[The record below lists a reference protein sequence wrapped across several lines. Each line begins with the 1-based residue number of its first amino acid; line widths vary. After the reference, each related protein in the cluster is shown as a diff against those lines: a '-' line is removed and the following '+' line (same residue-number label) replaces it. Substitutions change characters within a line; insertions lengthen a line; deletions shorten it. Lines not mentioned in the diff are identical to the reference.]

1 MSTAVTPPAVT
12 AWPVTIVVPV
22 YGDLP
27 TLLECVDSVI
37 EHVDLERNS
46 LLLVNDVG
54 PDADE
59 IERALLSRIDGAPGV
74 RYERNPRNL
83 GFVGN
88 CNRAALELDTTDND
102 ILLLNSDAM
111 ATPGFLEEMSSVLH
125 ASDTHGVVCARS
137 NNATI
142 VSMPHY
148 LRVPKT
154 PRTIERTAAVHAVL
168 APELPRYS
176 ISPVAHGFCFLVRR
190 ELIRSYGLFDE
201 IFAPGYGEEN
211 DFCLRVNAHGYL
223 SLIANRALAFHAGS
237 KSFEGEK
244 RMALRSAHEKIVVS
258 RYPFYTDA
266 VQQYLWR
273 DIDPVD
279 HFADAMVPGDDVPTV
294 FLDIDRLEGK
304 VLPES
309 AVRFL
314 ELARERAG
322 ASARFTVSV
331 PDAVAA
337 ATATRFRGL
346 TVVPHSQ
353 FRSLHDVGI
362 AIGTDASSAE
372 QLLRMNR
379 SALRW
384 VYVNDDP
391 SYLRRWDRRDPRG
404 EDRTA
409 VLDLIAAADVI
420 VGTSEQANA
429 DLTHYLDATPVVT
442 HAEWTVTGLDAPEHV
457 LEGLLGD
464 WARRP
469 VDTARLRERW
479 FRVARPSAKGT
490 GTTPLEPR
498 LTRIARRAQSIA
510 PGPTAA
516 ARRALGAAR
525 RRLGR

>member
-1 MSTAVTPPAVT
+1 MSAPAVT
-12 AWPVTIVVPV
+12 AWPVTIIVPV

-27 TLLECVDSVI
+27 TLLDCVDSVI

-59 IERALLSRIDGAPGV
+59 IERALLARIDGVAGA

-102 ILLLNSDAM
+102 ILLLNSDARV
-111 ATPGFLEEMSSVLH
+111 TPGFLEEMSSVLH
-125 ASDTHGVVCARS
+125 TSETHGVVCARS

-142 VSMPHY
+142 ASMPHY
-148 LRVPKT
+148 FRVPKT
-154 PRTIERTAAVHAVL
+154 PRTIERTTTVHSAL

-176 ISPVAHGFCFLVRR
+176 ISPVAMGFCFLVRR

-201 IFAPGYGEEN
+201 IYAPGYGEEN
-211 DFCLRVNAHGYL
+211 DFCLRINAHGFL
-223 SLIANRALAFHAGS
+223 SLIANRALVFHVGA

-294 FLDIDRLEGK
+294 FLDVDSLDGK
-304 VLPES
+304 ALPES

-314 ELARERAG
+314 ELARTRASE
-322 ASARFTVSV
+322 SARFTVSV
-331 PDAVAA
+331 PDGIAA

-362 AIGTDASSAE
+362 AIGSAGSSAD

-384 VYVNDDP
+384 VYINDDP

-404 EDRTA
+404 EARTA
-409 VLDLIAAADVI
+409 ILDLIGAADVI
-420 VGTSEQANA
+420 VGTSDQANA
-429 DLTHYLDATPVVT
+429 ELTQYLEATPVSPR
-442 HAEWTVTGLDAPEHV
+442 AEWALTGLDVSDHI
-457 LEGLLGD
+457 LNGLLGE

-469 VDTARLRERW
+469 VDTVALRERW
-479 FRVARPSAKGT
+479 FRFARPSATGT

-498 LTRIARRAQSIA
+498 LTRLARRAQSIA
-510 PGPTAA
+510 PGPTSA
-516 ARRALGAAR
+516 ARRLLGAAR
-525 RRLGR
+525 RRLRR